1 MPTNWRVYK
10 NNTVA
15 ARLDRGEL
23 PGFFTKK
30 IVVGPNEG
38 AIVLREGEP
47 TRLLTAT
54 SYQAANG
61 LDQLKS
67 AFGLGADVSVFFVD
81 LAPIPLSVFIGQSK
95 VSSNTANTTGGQSVA
110 VSNRTDGRYQSS
122 GKENHQVS
130 SHGIGGSTDAEGFG
144 NLNAPGRSK
153 FTLSGSATTIAGQA
167 AAVSVRAG
175 GRLQSFGN
183 HDLVVASHGLGWSS
197 VDDSSNNI
205 SAAAET
211 QVNES
216 SMSLVALSADK
227 EIVQAACHVN
237 LRVIDSAIDNLA
249 GLLRGKQALA
259 TWDLEALL
267 RNEWFAKVLVPEI
280 ALHKAS
286 DLRGNRALLAAIESQ
301 TREALGSTLGSCGFT
316 IENFTLAWGLTDQE
330 RAEIARRRAER
341 EDQAL
346 DFAKNRKLAQM
357 GREQE
362 IEKNRLA
369 NLQELKMASARGDHE
384 LRDLLLAGDLNRGM
398 MVKNNQVD
406 VALVDARIRDMT
418 LEVERKEN
426 VARLEKR
433 RSEEE
438 LRLDIEERQF
448 RQSNAARLADMEAK
462 DKEMWSMVKMQIE
475 MATQNYERQMAVRRH
490 ESEENYRKMQAEI
503 EDKFQQRKLKLEE
516 ARDRMGMM
524 ERLASQGLSG
534 GQADASVLKT
544 MLEQSTEQE
553 YATTSDEM
561 VRARAAAKAAG
572 NNLETFRLAQADERA
587 HQVNMTHLSAQMMAA
602 ARQPGMVPGAIPAMA
617 PVHQVMMHPV
627 APQAPMALPGGQPQQ
642 LAHAQPAGGIACA
655 GCGMGL
661 QPQWKACPGCGQPA
675 RPALPRCHGCGG
687 EVQPNWKACPAC
699 GTGLSSGPKACRACG
714 NQVQPNWK
722 ACPDCGTPQ

>member
-15 ARLDRGEL
+15 GRLDRGEL

-38 AIVLREGEP
+38 AIVVREGEP
-47 TRLLTAT
+47 SRLLTAT
-54 SYQAANG
+54 SYQAASG

-67 AFGLGADVSVFFVD
+67 AFGLGADVAVFFVD
-81 LAPIPLSVFIGQSK
+81 LAPFDLSIYLGQTTAGSAI
-95 VSSNTANTTGGQSVA
+95 VSSNTGASAA
-110 VSNRTDGRYQSS
+110 VSGHASRPGQGNQGAPRHLVSL
-122 GKENHQVS
+122 GKQQIQTAS
-130 SHGIGGSTDAEGFG
+130 ASIGWSTDAD
-144 NLNAPGRSK
+144 ASRD
-153 FTLSGSATTIAGQA
+153 LSVATKSQVD
-167 AAVSVRAG
+167 VSGMR
-175 GRLQSFGN
+175 
-183 HDLVVASHGLGWSS
+183 
-197 VDDSSNNI
+197 
-205 SAAAET
+205 
-211 QVNES
+211 
-216 SMSLVALSADK
+216 LVALSSDK
-227 EIVQAACHVN
+227 EIVQAACQFR
-237 LRVIDSAIDNLA
+237 LRVVDSDVENLV
-249 GLLRGKQALA
+249 GMLRGKQALA
-259 TWDLEALL
+259 TWDVESLL

-280 ALHKAS
+280 AMHKAS
-286 DLRGNRALLAAIESQ
+286 DLRGNRQLAATIESQ
-301 TREALGSTLGSCGFT
+301 TREALGGTLGACGFT
-316 IENFTLAWGLTDQE
+316 LENFSINWGLTEQE
-330 RAEIARRRAER
+330 KSEIARRRAER
-341 EDQAL
+341 EEQAL
-346 DFAKNRKLAQM
+346 DFLKTRKLAQM
-357 GREQE
+357 NRVQE

-369 NLQELKMASARGDHE
+369 NLQELKMASARGDQE

-406 VALVDARIRDMT
+406 VALVDARIRDIT
-418 LEVERKEN
+418 LEVERNEN

-448 RQSNAARLADMEAK
+448 RQANAARLSQMEAE

-475 MATQNYERQMAVRRH
+475 MATQKHERQMAVRRH
-490 ESEENYRKMQAEI
+490 EAEENYRKMQAEI
-503 EDKFQQRKLKLEE
+503 EDRFQQRKLKLEE
-516 ARDRMGMM
+516 SRDRMGMM
-524 ERLASQGLSG
+524 ERLVSQGLSG
-534 GQADASVLKT
+534 GNADASVLKT

-553 YATTSDEM
+553 YSTTSDEM

-602 ARQPGMVPGAIPAMA
+602 ARQPGMVQGGIPAMA
-617 PVHQVMMHPV
+617 PVQPVLMHPM
-627 APQAPMALPGGQPQQ
+627 APQAPMALSGGQPHQ
-642 LAHAQPAGGIACA
+642 LTHAHPAGGVACP

-699 GTGLSSGPKACRACG
+699 GTGLSASPRACRACG

-722 ACPDCGTPQ
+722 ACPACGTPQ